1 MDSKLWA
8 AILAM
13 AAATY
18 LTRCLA
24 LVYPSLPLP
33 GVLRRGLRYIPAGV
47 LGALVAPA
55 LITPRG
61 HLVPP
66 WQNPELLAGLAAGV
80 VAVRTRSILLT
91 MAAGVVAALG
101 FRRVIP

>member
-1 MDSKLWA
+1 MDRDLRA

-24 LVYPSLPLP
+24 LVCPSLPHP
-33 GVLRRGLRYIPAGV
+33 GTLRRGPRYIPAGV

-55 LITPRG
+55 LLAPRG
-61 HLVPP
+61 HLIPP
-66 WQNPELLAGLAAGV
+66 WQDPELLAGLAAGV

-91 MAAGVVAALG
+91 MVAGAIAALV